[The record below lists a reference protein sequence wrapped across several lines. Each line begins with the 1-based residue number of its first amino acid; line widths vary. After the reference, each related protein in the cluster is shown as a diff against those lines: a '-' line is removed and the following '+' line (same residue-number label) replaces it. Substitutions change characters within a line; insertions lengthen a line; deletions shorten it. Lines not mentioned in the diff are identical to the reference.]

1 MSRRRFR
8 PTDAFVDESIRRD
21 RYIMSCVLSEARTL
35 RDLRLSML
43 ELALHGQVHFRKESV
58 RRRPMLIETI
68 SALPVEAFAVVVKRS
83 PGVSHAEARREC
95 LSAIVATLQ
104 GREVPRL
111 TLDRTTVAVED
122 ARNIRR
128 VRRPDPVLTFE
139 HRASRDEP
147 MLWVA
152 DGVAWAVGAR
162 GPWPER
168 LGEVLTGVMT
178 LP

>member
-1 MSRRRFR
+1 MSKRRFR

-21 RYIMSCVLSEARTL
+21 RYIMSCVLAEARAL
-35 RDLRLSML
+35 RDVRLSMA

-58 RRRPMLIETI
+58 RRRQLLIEMI
-68 SALPVEAFAVVVKRS
+68 SALPVEAFAVVVTRS
-83 PGVSHAEARREC
+83 PGVSHAEARRDC
-95 LSAIVATLQ
+95 LLAIVAALQ
-104 GREVPRL
+104 SREVPRL

-128 VRRPDPVLTFE
+128 ARLPEPVLTFE

-168 LGEVLTGVMT
+168 LGAVLTETIT